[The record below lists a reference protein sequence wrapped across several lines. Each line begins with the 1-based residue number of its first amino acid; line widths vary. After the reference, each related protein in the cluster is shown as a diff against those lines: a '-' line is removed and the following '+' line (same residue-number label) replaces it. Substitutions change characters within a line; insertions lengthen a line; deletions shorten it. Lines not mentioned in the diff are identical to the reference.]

1 MKFKI
6 DHLVTLLVPLIAWV
20 LLTIASLNTSVASLE
35 AGEVEDK
42 RVNNLVY
49 GMNDRLIRIDENL
62 STVKENQQKAFEI
75 LSAGNKTLENKD
87 ET

>member
-49 GMNDRLIRIDENL
+49 E
-62 STVKENQQKAFEI
+62 
-75 LSAGNKTLENKD
+75 
-87 ET
+87 

>member
-1 MKFKI
+1 
-6 DHLVTLLVPLIAWV
+6 
-20 LLTIASLNTSVASLE
+20 
-35 AGEVEDK
+35 
-42 RVNNLVY
+42 
-49 GMNDRLIRIDENL
+49 MNDRLIRIDENL